1 MGMVQLVTP
10 DVSSYEF
17 KASVGC
23 VGGDC
28 QTNITLLVAVV
39 GFGKNGTLGL
49 QILTKLIV
57 C

>member
-10 DVSSYEF
+10 GVSSYEF